1 VDLMKLIYD
10 NLNNFYTI

>member
-1 VDLMKLIYD
+1 MKLIYD